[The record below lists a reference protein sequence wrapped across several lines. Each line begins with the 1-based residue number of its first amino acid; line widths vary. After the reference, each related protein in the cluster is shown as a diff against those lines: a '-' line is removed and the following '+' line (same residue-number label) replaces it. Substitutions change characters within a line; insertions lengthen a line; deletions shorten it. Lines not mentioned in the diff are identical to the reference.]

1 VANPTTNYGFVLPT
15 PTDLVTDLPADF
27 DVALQGVDTRL
38 KALQPGTTLGDIAYS
53 SATADTNTRL
63 PIGTS
68 GQVLQVNSG
77 ATAPEWAAPAGGGG
91 MTLISTT
98 TLSGASVTLSSI
110 PQTYNSLFMVFNRL
124 TNSTADGKFYL
135 NPNAAGATAR
145 ASGVE
150 DGTAFSYGYG
160 ALFQT
165 QNNWD
170 RTNADNGMSLRIDN
184 YTAALNY
191 NKAFVWSGYYFNA
204 NPYAFHYWWYFEPI
218 IRCGNLYCFIKYW
231 RQLGW
236 RNSSTLR
243 SEIMSNPI
251 IRIHNV
257 TTDEVIDRE
266 MTDVEFVAWKAEQ
279 AQIKIADD
287 LQAEKEAAKESAKAK
302 LAALGLTTDDLEAL
316 GL

>member
-1 VANPTTNYGFVLPT
+1 MEHNQSNLGLDQCHDCGVRRKQVANPTTNYGFVLPT

-38 KALQPGTTLGDIAYS
+38 KALQPGTTLGDLAYS

-63 PIGTS
+63 GIGTA

-204 NPYAFHYWWYFEPI
+204 NPYAFI
-218 IRCGNLYCFIKYW
+218 TGGILSQSSGAVTSIVLSNTGGNWAGGTVLLYGVK
-231 RQLGW
+231 
-236 RNSSTLR
+236 
-243 SEIMSNPI
+243 
-251 IRIHNV
+251 
-257 TTDEVIDRE
+257 
-266 MTDVEFVAWKAEQ
+266 
-279 AQIKIADD
+279 
-287 LQAEKEAAKESAKAK
+287 
-302 LAALGLTTDDLEAL
+302 
-316 GL
+316 